1 MTVSKNKGRT
11 PWCIHSQGERAFA
24 AQKKVHVPAAWWGRD
39 DWNKVRDMDRDTRR
53 DAFIDRFK
61 RELGYKSAKA
71 WPIYGRNNGGALM
84 YYMIHATDHP
94 EAPKLMS
101 RAYHATV
108 SPSGPFEQSKLFVE
122 PKNPASEAQEAA
134 PMQMQQLG

>member
-1 MTVSKNKGRT
+1 MSRRRRVEAFVSR
-11 PWCIHSQGERAFA
+11 F
-24 AQKKVHVPAAWWGRD
+24 RD
-39 DWNKVRDMDRDTRR
+39 
-53 DAFIDRFK
+53 
-61 RELGYKSAKA
+61 ELGYRHVMP
-71 WPIYGRNNGGALM
+71 WPILERDGSGAPVM